1 MARMTTKTAW
11 VTGATSGF
19 GAATVERFVAGGW
32 RVIASGRRAERLQ
45 QLVDRHGAE
54 HVHATAFD
62 VRDEAA
68 MRAAHANLPSTFAG
82 IDLLV
87 NNAGLALGTVPAQQ
101 ADLAQWKQMIDTNV
115 TALVTM
121 THLLLP
127 QLIERRGAIVNISSI
142 AGSYAYRGGNV
153 YGGSKAFV
161 SQFSQNLR
169 CDLHGTGVRVSSIE
183 PGMAETEF
191 TLVRTGG
198 DQATSDQLY
207 AGAHPITAG
216 DIADTIWWIANLPPH
231 LNINRIEVMPVSQSA
246 AGLQVARD
254 S

>member
-1 MARMTTKTAW
+1 MTIKTVW
-11 VTGATSGF
+11 ITGATSGF

-32 RVIASGRRAERLQ
+32 RVIASGRRLERLQ
-45 QLVDRHGAE
+45 QLVARHGAE
-54 HVHATAFD
+54 RVHAAAFD

-68 MRAAHANLPSTFAG
+68 MRSAHANLPPAFAG

-87 NNAGLALGTVPAQQ
+87 NNAGLALGTAPAQQ
-101 ADLAQWKQMIDTNV
+101 ADLAQWKQMIDINV
-115 TALVTM
+115 TALVSL

-153 YGGSKAFV
+153 YGATKAFV
-161 SQFSQNLR
+161 TQFSQNLR
-169 CDLHGTGVRVSSIE
+169 TDLHGSGVRVTSVE

-198 DQATSDQLY
+198 DQAAADQLY
-207 AGAHPITAG
+207 AGVHPITAS
-216 DIADTIWWIANLPPH
+216 DVADTIWWIANLPPH

-246 AGLQVARD
+246 AGLQVHRD
-254 S
+254 

>member
-1 MARMTTKTAW
+1 MTTKTAW
-11 VTGATSGF
+11 ITGATSGF
-19 GAATVERFVAGGW
+19 GGAALERFVAGGW
-32 RVIASGRRAERLQ
+32 RVIASGRRADRLQ
-45 QLVDRHGAE
+45 QLVERYGTDR
-54 HVHATAFD
+54 VHATVFD

-68 MRAAHANLPSTFAG
+68 MRAAHTNLPPAFAG

-87 NNAGLALGTVPAQQ
+87 NNAGLALGTAPAQQ
-101 ADLAQWKQMIDTNV
+101 ADLAQWKQMIDTNI
-115 TALVTM
+115 TALVSL

-127 QLIERRGAIVNISSI
+127 QLIERRGTIVNISSI

-153 YGGSKAFV
+153 YGGTKAFV
-161 SQFSQNLR
+161 TQFSQNLR

-198 DQATSDQLY
+198 DQAASENLY

-216 DIADTIWWIANLPPH
+216 DIADTIWWVANQPPH
-231 LNINRIEVMPVSQSA
+231 LNINHVEVMPVSQSA